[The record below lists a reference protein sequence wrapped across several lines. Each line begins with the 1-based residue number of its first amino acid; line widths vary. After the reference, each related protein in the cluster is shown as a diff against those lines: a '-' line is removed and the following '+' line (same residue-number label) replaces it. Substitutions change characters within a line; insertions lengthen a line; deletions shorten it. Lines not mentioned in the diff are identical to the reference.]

1 MLYYLCISFKVL
13 EKVKIY
19 KKEWINNYKKEELN
33 KKLMGYEEGKVIFFL

>member
-19 KKEWINNYKKEELN
+19 KKEWIKEELN
-33 KKLMGYEEGKVIFFL
+33 KKLKGCEDGKVIFFL